1 MRRLIAALLIATA
14 SPLAAAP
21 SDDLATLLTEHW
33 AWYLANSPEQ
43 ATALGVHSNDT
54 KLSDISLAAADRQAA
69 EAERFRTR
77 LRAIPDA
84 GLKTEERVNK
94 AILDRLLTEQIDGN
108 RFGQRQMLFTTYYG
122 WHQGFAGLADNLSFT
137 RKSDYDAYLARLA
150 AYPAY
155 NQEAI
160 RITRQAVAEGY
171 AQPCSAIQGYEKTI
185 IGVVAPEPAKSR
197 FYAPFLAAKPADA
210 SDAEWAALQARAKTL
225 ITGTVE
231 PEYRRYH
238 DYFVKEYLPKCR
250 TSDGASAMPRGADY
264 YAYRARAFTTTDA
277 TPEQIHQIGQREV
290 ARIRT
295 EMESVAK
302 QAGFASREAMIAEL
316 RSNPKYYA
324 RSPEELL
331 AAAALQAKRIDG
343 LLPRYFGLMP
353 RLPYGVKPIPAEIAE
368 GTTTAF
374 YGAGSPPSGL
384 SGTYFVNTSK
394 LPQRPLFEL
403 PALTAHES
411 VPGHH
416 FQIALQQ
423 ELPLPE
429 FRRHQASFTA
439 FVEGWALYTERLG
452 IEMGLYDTPEKQMG
466 RLSYEMW
473 RACRLVVDTGIHV
486 KGWTKAQAVA
496 FMRENTALTE
506 ANIDAEVNRY
516 ITWPGQALGYKMGE
530 IKIRELRARA
540 EAALGPK
547 FDIRRFHDAVLG
559 QGAVPLDVL
568 ETQIDAW
575 IAAEKARG

>member
-1 MRRLIAALLIATA
+1 MRRLIATLLLATA
-14 SPLAAAP
+14 TPLAAAP
-21 SDDLATLLTEHW
+21 SDDLDALLKEHW
-33 AWYLANSPEQ
+33 AWYLANNPEQ
-43 ATALGVHSNDT
+43 ATALGVHDNDT
-54 KLSDISLAAADRQAA
+54 KLSDVSLAAADRQAA

-84 GLKTEERVNK
+84 GLKTDERVNK
-94 AILDRLLTEQIDGN
+94 AILDRLLTEQIEGN
-108 RFGQRQMLFTTYYG
+108 RFGERQMLFTTYYG
-122 WHQGFAGLADNLSFT
+122 WHQGFAGLADNLSFQ
-137 RKSDYDAYLARLA
+137 RKTDYESYLARLA
-150 AYPAY
+150 AYPTL

-160 RITRQAVAEGY
+160 RITRAAVAEGY
-171 AQPCSAIQGYEKTI
+171 AQPCSAIRGYEKTI
-185 IGVVAPEPAKSR
+185 IGVIAPDPTKSR
-197 FYAPFLAAKPADA
+197 FYAPFAGAKPADA

-231 PEYRRYH
+231 PEYRRFH
-238 DYFVKEYLPKCR
+238 DYFTREYLPKCR
-250 TSDGASAMPRGADY
+250 ATDGASAMPRGAEW
-264 YAYRARAFTTTDA
+264 YAYRARALTTTDA
-277 TPEQIHQIGQREV
+277 TPEQIHQIGLKEV
-290 ARIRT
+290 ARIRA
-295 EMESVAK
+295 EMEAVAR

-316 RSNPKYYA
+316 RTNPKYYA
-324 RSPEELL
+324 RNAEELL

-343 LLPRYFGLMP
+343 MLPKYFGLMP

-374 YGAGSPPSGL
+374 YGAGSPPAGIA
-384 SGTYFVNTSK
+384 GTYYVNTSK
-394 LPQRPLFEL
+394 LPQRPLWEL

-486 KGWTKAQAVA
+486 KGWTKAQAVT
-496 FMRENTALTE
+496 FMRENTALTD

-516 ITWPGQALGYKMGE
+516 ISWPAQALGYKMGE
-530 IKIRELRARA
+530 LKIRDLRARA
-540 EAALGPK
+540 ETVLGPK
-547 FDIRRFHDAVLG
+547 FDLRRFHDAVLG